1 MTRSYTVPKKVSL
14 FFIRLQHI
22 LDGIEKA
29 GLCSQPFKKK
39 LIAKVYLLSVA
50 SFLCLYFLH
59 FLVVD

>member
-39 LIAKVYLLSVA
+39 ANSKSLPAVSCFIFVFVFP
-50 SFLCLYFLH
+50 SFSRR
-59 FLVVD
+59 